1 VKKIFFL
8 ILVFL
13 FAAASFQ
20 PASVWSQEE
29 INIPLEFRKAYQ
41 NNTRSYDGKPGIN
54 YRQNRSEYKINAFF
68 DTKTRTFKGTAD
80 IVYYNNSPD
89 RLDYIII
96 RLLQNWN
103 KAGKAR
109 DWDIDT
115 RAITDGFITKK
126 INVNNVPVDINDGKS
141 YIVFGTNAKLTLPQ
155 PLESQ
160 NKIQLSIEWEFQL
173 PEVRN
178 LRMGRYDEATY
189 LIAYWYPQIAVYD
202 DVYGWDEI
210 DYPGMVEFYGDISD
224 FDVTIE
230 IDNKDAVVWAS
241 GVLQNPEN
249 IFQTEIYERYKK
261 AETSKEIVKII
272 TTADKNIL
280 KNQSGNVKW
289 NYIAKNVPDFVFAFS
304 DKYLWDASGYETS
317 PGKFTMINSAYKP
330 DAPYFNQ
337 VASIARGVIK
347 YLSEELPGMPFPYP
361 RMTVFNG
368 SGGMEYPMF
377 VNDEAEDSYES
388 TVYLTAHEISHTYF
402 PFYMGTNEKRFAWM
416 DEGWAVLFPGGLTG
430 ILTDDD
436 YKERAVQ
443 NYIRQ
448 GGTTSDLP
456 LITPSYQIKSPAY
469 RFLSYVK
476 SSNMYYVLQD
486 MLGDELF
493 KKVLKEYINRWN
505 GKHPMPL
512 DFIFTVNDV
521 TGKNL
526 NWFWNKWIFGIYY
539 ADIAIENTGAGLNI
553 INKGGLPI
561 PVHLQIN
568 YNDGSSEIKNY
579 SAEVWENKNSFGID
593 AGDKKIK
600 SVFSGNK
607 YIPDIDTTNNSWT
620 GE

>member
-1 VKKIFFL
+1 MKKIFFL

-13 FAAASFQ
+13 LAAASLR
-20 PASVWSQEE
+20 PVLVWSQEE
-29 INIPLEFRKAYQ
+29 INIPLEFRKTYQ
-41 NNTRSYDGKPGIN
+41 NETRSFDGKPGIN
-54 YRQNRSEYKINAFF
+54 YWQNKSDYNINVFF
-68 DTKTRTFKGTAD
+68 DTKARTLTGTAN
-80 IVYYNNSPD
+80 ITYYNNSPD
-89 RLDYIII
+89 DLNHIIL

-126 INVNNVPVDINDGKS
+126 INVNNTPVDINDGKS
-141 YIVFGTNAKLTLPQ
+141 YIVFGTNAKLSLPQ
-155 PLESQ
+155 PL
-160 NKIQLSIEWEFQL
+160 LSKGKLELYIEWEFQL

-178 LRMGRYDEATY
+178 LRMGRYDDATY
-189 LIAYWYPQIAVYD
+189 LVGYWYPQIAVFD

-210 DYPGMVEFYGDISD
+210 DYPGMVEFYGDISN

-230 IDNKDAVVWAS
+230 TDNKDAVVWAT

-249 IFQTEIYERYKK
+249 IFQPEIYERYRK
-261 AETSKEIVKII
+261 AEISADIVNII
-272 TTADKNIL
+272 TPSDKNIL
-280 KNQSGNVKW
+280 KNESSSIKW

-304 DKYLWDASGYETS
+304 DKYLWDASSYETA
-317 PGKFTMINSAYKP
+317 PGNFTMISAAYKE

-337 VASIARGVIK
+337 VAFIAGGAIK
-347 YLSEELPGMPFPYP
+347 YFSEELPGIPFPYP

-377 VNDEAEDSYES
+377 VNDEAEDTYES

-416 DEGWAVLFPGGLTG
+416 DEGWAVLFAGGMNG
-430 ILTDDD
+430 VLTDDD
-436 YKERAVQ
+436 HKARTVQ
-443 NYIRQ
+443 NFAKA
-448 GGTTSDLP
+448 GGTTYDLP
-456 LITPSYQIKSPAY
+456 LIIPSYVIKTPAY
-469 RFLSYVK
+469 RLLSYVK
-476 SSNMYYVLQD
+476 SANMYYILQD
-486 MLGDELF
+486 MIGKDLY

-512 DFIFTVNDV
+512 DFIYTFNNVSD
-521 TGKNL
+521 KNL

-539 ADIAIENTGAGLNI
+539 PDIAIENSESSVNI
-553 INKGGLPI
+553 INKGGLPV

-568 YNDGSSEIKNY
+568 YNDGSTDTKKF
-579 SAEVWENKNSFGID
+579 SAEIWETQNRFNINT
-593 AGDKKIK
+593 GDKKIK
-600 SVFSGNK
+600 SVILENK

-620 GE
+620 GD